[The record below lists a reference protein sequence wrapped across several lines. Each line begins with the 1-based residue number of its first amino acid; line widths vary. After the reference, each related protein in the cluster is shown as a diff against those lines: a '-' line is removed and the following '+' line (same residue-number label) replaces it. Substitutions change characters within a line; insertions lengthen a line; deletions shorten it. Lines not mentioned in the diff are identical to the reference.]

1 MLPAFRTISILEG
14 ISLVL
19 LLLVAMPLKYYF
31 DNPAL
36 VPPIG
41 MAHGVLFMVYV
52 AASLITAQR
61 YNWSLGFW
69 LLTLL
74 CSCVPFSFLWLEHT
88 LKHTPVT
95 A

>member
-1 MLPAFRTISILEG
+1 MLKAFRTISILEG

-19 LLLVAMPLKYYF
+19 LFFVAMPMKYYF
-31 DNPAL
+31 SNPAL

-41 MAHGVLFMVYV
+41 MAHGVLFLVYV
-52 AASLITAQR
+52 LASLITAQR

-74 CSCVPFSFLWLEHT
+74 CSCVPFSFLWLEHK
-88 LKHTPVT
+88 LKQEPVT